1 MLLQLCAFLLL
12 IDMAAPPQL
21 KTGKTINMSITRE
34 ALLASRRFY
43 LHLAISNIA
52 RAKIGDW
59 PFFRMACNV
68 DESKETESLFELCCG
83 LEKGRLFGSCLVS
96 PGREV

>member
-52 RAKIGDW
+52 RAKIGMQ
-59 PFFRMACNV
+59 R
-68 DESKETESLFELCCG
+68 
-83 LEKGRLFGSCLVS
+83 
-96 PGREV
+96 